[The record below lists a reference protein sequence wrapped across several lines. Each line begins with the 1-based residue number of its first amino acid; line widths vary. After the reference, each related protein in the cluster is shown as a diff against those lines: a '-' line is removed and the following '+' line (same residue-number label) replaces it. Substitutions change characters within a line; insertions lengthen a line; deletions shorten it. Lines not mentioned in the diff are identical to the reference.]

1 MILNVEQMRIL
12 LVEDD
17 SSVSGFIVKGLR
29 EERYAVD
36 LATDGEMGL
45 VMAETI
51 PYDVIILDVMLPGLN
66 GLDVCRRLRAQRQTT
81 PILLLTARDAVAD
94 RVSGLDTGAD
104 DYLTKPFAFA
114 ELLARLR
121 ALLRRGNSQPVPHIT
136 IADLEL
142 DPVSHRVWR
151 AGQAIVLTNK
161 EYSLLEYLMRNPG
174 RVLSRTAITEH
185 VWDIH
190 YESVTNIVDVH
201 IKTLRSKMDR
211 DFSPPLIHTVRGV
224 GYVLKIQEA

>member
-1 MILNVEQMRIL
+1 
-12 LVEDD
+12 
-17 SSVSGFIVKGLR
+17 
-29 EERYAVD
+29 
-36 LATDGEMGL
+36 
-45 VMAETI
+45 
-51 PYDVIILDVMLPGLN
+51 
-66 GLDVCRRLRAQRQTT
+66 
-81 PILLLTARDAVAD
+81 VAD

-161 EYSLLEYLMRNPG
+161 EYSLLEYLMRNTG
-174 RVLSRTAITEH
+174 RVLTRTAITEH

-211 DFSPPLIHTVRGV
+211 DFSPQLIHTVRGV
-224 GYVLKIQEA
+224 GYVLKIPEA